1 MNKSIN
7 FSNWSDKDMHKQAKL
22 FIDNYSKQLGREI
35 PFEQP
40 EMSDTASPFSKGKQR
55 PDLQKFEDAV
65 KDELEKN
72 SN

>member
-40 EMSDTASPFSKGKQR
+40 EMGDTTSPFSKDKPH
-55 PDLQKFEDAV
+55 PDQQELEDAI